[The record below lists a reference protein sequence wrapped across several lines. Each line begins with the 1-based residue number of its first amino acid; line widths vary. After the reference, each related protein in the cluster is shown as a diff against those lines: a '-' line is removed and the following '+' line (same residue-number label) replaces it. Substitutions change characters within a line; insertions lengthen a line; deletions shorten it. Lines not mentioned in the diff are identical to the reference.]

1 MGEDAFFALIARA
14 ILQFF
19 QDFSSNF
26 LKIVYLCPRQ
36 MKLTMNGEMIHK
48 LRSCLAT
55 LPVEKAWLFGS
66 YSRGEERPDSDIDL
80 LVRFD
85 EEAKISLFKYASII
99 LTLEAAMG
107 KDVDLVQ
114 EGSLL
119 PFAAKTADED
129 KILIYERAN

>member
-1 MGEDAFFALIARA
+1 MD
-14 ILQFF
+14 
-19 QDFSSNF
+19 
-26 LKIVYLCPRQ
+26 
-36 MKLTMNGEMIHK
+36 GEMIHK
-48 LRSCLAT
+48 LQDCLAS
-55 LPVEKAWLFGS
+55 LPIEKAWLFGS
-66 YSRGEERPDSDIDL
+66 YSRGEEKPDSDIDL

-85 EEAKISLFKYASII
+85 PEARISLFKYASII

-119 PFAAKTADED
+119 PFAQKSAEED

>member
-1 MGEDAFFALIARA
+1 
-14 ILQFF
+14 
-19 QDFSSNF
+19 
-26 LKIVYLCPRQ
+26 
-36 MKLTMNGEMIHK
+36 MNSEMLHK
-48 LRSCLAT
+48 LQDCLAT

-85 EEAKISLFKYASII
+85 EEARISLFKYASII
-99 LTLEAAMG
+99 LTLEAALG
-107 KDVDLVQ
+107 RDVDLVQ

-119 PFAAKTADED
+119 PFVAKTAEKE

>member
-1 MGEDAFFALIARA
+1 
-14 ILQFF
+14 
-19 QDFSSNF
+19 
-26 LKIVYLCPRQ
+26 
-36 MKLTMNGEMIHK
+36 MNSEMIHK
-48 LRSCLAT
+48 LQDCLST

-85 EEAKISLFKYASII
+85 EDARISLFKYAGII

-119 PFAAKTADED
+119 PFAAKTAEKD

>member
-1 MGEDAFFALIARA
+1 
-14 ILQFF
+14 
-19 QDFSSNF
+19 
-26 LKIVYLCPRQ
+26 
-36 MKLTMNGEMIHK
+36 MNSEIIHK
-48 LRSCLAT
+48 LQDCLAT

-85 EEAKISLFKYASII
+85 EDARISLFKYAGII
-99 LTLEAAMG
+99 LTLEAALG
-107 KDVDLVQ
+107 RDVDLVQ

-119 PFAAKTADED
+119 PFAAKTAEED

>member
-1 MGEDAFFALIARA
+1 MVVFVNSACSSLIFFDRL
-14 ILQFF
+14 FPF
-19 QDFSSNF
+19 PE
-26 LKIVYLCPRQ
+26 KIVYLCPD
-36 MKLTMNGEMIHK
+36 KGKYIMNSEMLHK
-48 LRSCLAT
+48 LQACLAT

-85 EEAKISLFKYASII
+85 EEARISLFKYASII

-107 KDVDLVQ
+107 KGVDLVQ
-114 EGSLL
+114 EGTLL
-119 PFAAKTADED
+119 PFAAKTAEKD

>member
-1 MGEDAFFALIARA
+1 
-14 ILQFF
+14 
-19 QDFSSNF
+19 
-26 LKIVYLCPRQ
+26 
-36 MKLTMNGEMIHK
+36 MNSEIIHK
-48 LRSCLAT
+48 LQDCLAT

-85 EEAKISLFKYASII
+85 EDARISLFKYAGII
-99 LTLEAAMG
+99 LTLEAALG
-107 KDVDLVQ
+107 RDVDLVQ

-119 PFAAKTADED
+119 PLAAKTAEKD

>member
-1 MGEDAFFALIARA
+1 MD
-14 ILQFF
+14 
-19 QDFSSNF
+19 S
-26 LKIVYLCPRQ
+26 
-36 MKLTMNGEMIHK
+36 EMIHK
-48 LRSCLAT
+48 LQHCLAT

-80 LVRFD
+80 LVRFESD
-85 EEAKISLFKYASII
+85 ARISLCKYASII
-99 LTLEAAMG
+99 LTLEAAIG

>member
-1 MGEDAFFALIARA
+1 MD
-14 ILQFF
+14 
-19 QDFSSNF
+19 S
-26 LKIVYLCPRQ
+26 
-36 MKLTMNGEMIHK
+36 EMIHK
-48 LRSCLAT
+48 LQSCLAT

-85 EEAKISLFKYASII
+85 EEARISLFKYASII

>member
-1 MGEDAFFALIARA
+1 MR
-14 ILQFF
+14 
-19 QDFSSNF
+19 
-26 LKIVYLCPRQ
+26 IVA
-36 MKLTMNGEMIHK
+36 MNSEMIQK
-48 LRSCLAT
+48 LQDCLST

-85 EEAKISLFKYASII
+85 ESARISLFKYAGII
-99 LTLEAAMG
+99 LTLEAAIG

-119 PFAAKTADED
+119 PFAAKTAEKD
-129 KILIYERAN
+129 KILIYERAS

>member
-1 MGEDAFFALIARA
+1 MD
-14 ILQFF
+14 
-19 QDFSSNF
+19 
-26 LKIVYLCPRQ
+26 
-36 MKLTMNGEMIHK
+36 GEMIHK
-48 LRSCLAT
+48 LQDCLAS
-55 LPVEKAWLFGS
+55 LPIEKAWLFGS
-66 YSRGEERPDSDIDL
+66 YSRGEEQPDSDIDL

-85 EEAKISLFKYASII
+85 PEARISLFKYASII

-119 PFAAKTADED
+119 PFAQKSAEED